1 MVWCIK
7 PEAATGMEVFLKI
20 EHRKSSIFT
29 EAKESTTV
37 LELKRIVEGIVKR
50 PPEDQLLFK
59 DNRLLEERK
68 TLRDCGFTS
77 EVAKPQDPAIVTL
90 AFREDAF
97 QLLHARPFSCPLIG
111 GVLKSGLDFQRD

>member
-1 MVWCIK
+1 
-7 PEAATGMEVFLKI
+7 MEVFLKI
-20 EHRKSSIFT
+20 EHRKTSFFT

-37 LELKRIVEGIVKR
+37 LELKRIVQGFVKR
-50 PPEDQLLFK
+50 PPKDQLLFK
-59 DNRLLEERK
+59 DDQLLEERK

-77 EVAKPQDPAIVTL
+77 EVAKQQDPAIVTL

-111 GVLKSGLDFQRD
+111 GVLKNGLDLERELEYVMQ